1 MENSQLPRVGRYD
14 FQIEPFHCDFTNRLF
29 PGHLGNGMLNAADYH
44 STERGYGVAELNVSH
59 KTWVLSRFAIEILEM
74 PFAYDKV
81 AVKTWVEA
89 AKKFFTSR
97 NFAVTSPDGQKAF
110 AYGKS
115 IWAMIDTNTRQ
126 PTDILSIKNG
136 IILNYIESEESC
148 PIVAPSR
155 VVIGH
160 DMPFARKV
168 DTHYNDVDING
179 HVNSVRYIDHILDLF
194 SLVYYKTH
202 QLRRIDIAYIA
213 EAHAGDQLLLF
224 KEEVEADEFVVRI
237 VREEDK
243 EIEIVRCKVKFV
255 KD

>member
-1 MENSQLPRVGRYD
+1 
-14 FQIEPFHCDFTNRLF
+14 
-29 PGHLGNGMLNAADYH
+29 
-44 STERGYGVAELNVSH
+44 
-59 KTWVLSRFAIEILEM
+59 
-74 PFAYDKV
+74 
-81 AVKTWVEA
+81 
-89 AKKFFTSR
+89 
-97 NFAVTSPDGQKAF
+97 
-110 AYGKS
+110 
-115 IWAMIDTNTRQ
+115 
-126 PTDILSIKNG
+126 
-136 IILNYIESEESC
+136 
-148 PIVAPSR
+148 
-155 VVIGH
+155 
-160 DMPFARKV
+160 MPFARKV

-194 SLVYYKTH
+194 SLVYYRTH